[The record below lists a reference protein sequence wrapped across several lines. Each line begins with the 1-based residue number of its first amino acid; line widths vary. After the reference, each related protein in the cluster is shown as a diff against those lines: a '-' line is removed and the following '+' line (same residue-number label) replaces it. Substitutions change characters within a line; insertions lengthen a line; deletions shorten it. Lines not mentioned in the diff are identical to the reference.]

1 MTTSIPSS
9 PGFMNTLLSLISSPY
24 GKNSAAK
31 MQSKQNSHGGS
42 NESVTIN
49 GPINGPVN
57 VSNGGNTI
65 SGQGNVQVNNTTNNF
80 SMASKGDLT
89 SDRNNDDD
97 DKGNTEKEKEKV
109 GKITPMPKTNE
120 YNEDNQGNVI
130 VPNELIPM
138 EKKKINVEHCQ
149 LYFDFYAGFHRHPK
163 CLEEVKKLVMEQ
175 KGREDKGIVHVAK
188 TNDRILNFVLI
199 LTTIYEEL
207 IGLGRQLFKEEV
219 CKNFGKMGIKVG
231 TQPPKNFDQCMTV
244 LGSECL
250 RQQKY
255 PTFPVVLAYRCVHS
269 VKAQPGDAF
278 YPRFFRQLEQ
288 FGRKNYFIFDES
300 VKGTTKREPIVS
312 HNIIKIAKLGFS
324 DPKKACQEREKSLY
338 GMSIRQQR
346 VKNIE
351 HDAMVIPMSKEEKK
365 DGGYQSNDGGNRTD
379 QGPFFFIH
387 SKKRLFGEFLA
398 TQGNDVLE
406 RLFRKSDDERTFLQ
420 AAAIGAAIGLDRQGF
435 LNRAAE
441 AYDSLFGVFTAA
453 PPSHDD
459 VTLGD
464 IDSALIADWS
474 ANEGAYAVDNE
485 VFDAVD
491 SFFGHNREPTN
502 TQGTVKQQQW
512 PNPQVQA
519 TAHDAAMMMQ
529 NQQPQVSAPSRHH
542 HGRPDAAMTQYQ
554 QPQYWYHDASMM
566 MQNQQPQVSA
576 PSNHHHGPTNAQ
588 GTVLLNQQGGSYNAA
603 MNQQPYC
610 TLTGESLLPQHG
622 AKDGASHNA
631 AQHPLQPVPPELDKG
646 AAALAQ
652 PQGAKDGASHN
663 AAQHPLQPVPPE
675 LDKGAAALAQPQ
687 ATANVSEMQ
696 TDTLHPGCA
705 KDTTPQVVAQSRE
718 ALFLD
723 LLRETGVNTA
733 DAAQGSSTAMI
744 GGPWL
749 PELDK
754 GAAALAQPQATANV
768 SEMQTD
774 TLHPG
779 CAKDTTPAMIG
790 GPKDPITDKA
800 TNTKAL
806 PESGKK
812 RSNDPI
818 TDKATNTSQAPKAG
832 KKRSNNVLVSFCCFV
847 IGFYQHLT
855 RMQYGFVIHYIDIE
869 KTSSKASTNA

>member
-1 MTTSIPSS
+1 MTTSIHSS
-9 PGFMNTLLSLISSPY
+9 PGFIKKLYSLIPSPY

-31 MQSKQNSHGGS
+31 MQSKQNSHDGS
-42 NESVTIN
+42 NKSVTIN

-65 SGQGNVQVNNTTNNF
+65 SGQGNVQVKNTTNNF
-80 SMASKGDLT
+80 FMASKGDST
-89 SDRNNDDD
+89 SDRINDDD
-97 DKGNTEKEKEKV
+97 KCNTEKEKEKV

-244 LGSECL
+244 LGSECF

-278 YPRFFRQLEQ
+278 YPRFLRQLEQ
-288 FGRKNYFIFDES
+288 FGRKNYFIFGES
-300 VKGTTKREPIVS
+300 VKGTTKREPTVS

-324 DPKKACQEREKSLY
+324 DPKKACQERENSLY

-346 VKNIE
+346 AKKIE

-365 DGGYQSNDGGNRTD
+365 DGGYQSNDGGKRTD

-387 SKKRLFGEFLA
+387 SKKRLFGESLA
-398 TQGNDVLE
+398 TQDDDVLV
-406 RLFRKSDDERTFLQ
+406 RAFRKSDDERTFLQ

-435 LNRAAE
+435 LNRAAV

-459 VTLGD
+459 VTMGD
-464 IDSALIADWS
+464 IDSAIADWS

-485 VFDAVD
+485 GAYAVD

-502 TQGTVKQQQW
+502 TQGTVKQQQR

-519 TAHDAAMMMQ
+519 GPAHDAAMMMQ
-529 NQQPQVSAPSRHH
+529 NQQPQVSAPSRHL
-542 HGRPDAAMTQYQ
+542 HGQPDAAMTQYQ
-554 QPQYWYHDASMM
+554 QPQYHDASMM

-576 PSNHHHGPTNAQ
+576 PSNHHHGPTNAQGTVLLNPSNHHHGPTNAQ

-610 TLTGESLLPQHG
+610 TLTGESLLPQQG

-631 AQHPLQPVPPELDKG
+631 AQHPLQPVPPELNKG

-687 ATANVSEMQ
+687 ATANVSEMP

-705 KDTTPQVVAQSRE
+705 KDTTTPQVVAQSRE
-718 ALFLD
+718 ALISE

-744 GGPWL
+744 GGPND
-749 PELDK
+749 PIMDK
-754 GAAALAQPQATANV
+754 G
-768 SEMQTD
+768 
-774 TLHPG
+774 
-779 CAKDTTPAMIG
+779 
-790 GPKDPITDKA
+790 

-806 PESGKK
+806 PVVRKGAKK
-812 RSNDPI
+812 RP
-818 TDKATNTSQAPKAG
+818 
-832 KKRSNNVLVSFCCFV
+832 NVLVSFCCFV

-855 RMQYGFVIHYIDIE
+855 RMRYGFVIHYIDIE
-869 KTSSKASTNA
+869 KTSSNASTNA

>member
-9 PGFMNTLLSLISSPY
+9 PGFINKLFSLIPSPY

-31 MQSKQNSHGGS
+31 MQSTQNSHGGS

-65 SGQGNVQVNNTTNNF
+65 SGQGNVQVNDTTNNF
-80 SMASKGDLT
+80 FMASKGDST
-89 SDRNNDDD
+89 SDRINDD

-244 LGSECL
+244 LGSECF
-250 RQQKY
+250 RKQKY

-278 YPRFFRQLEQ
+278 YPRFLRQLEQ

-300 VKGTTKREPIVS
+300 VKGTTKREPTVS

-324 DPKKACQEREKSLY
+324 DPKKACQERENSLY

-346 VKNIE
+346 VRKIE

-365 DGGYQSNDGGNRTD
+365 DGGYQSNDGGKRTD

-387 SKKRLFGEFLA
+387 SKKRLFGESLA
-398 TQGNDVLE
+398 TQGDDVLV
-406 RLFRKSDDERTFLQ
+406 RAFRKSDDERTFLQ

-435 LNRAAE
+435 LNRAAV

-459 VTLGD
+459 VTMGD
-464 IDSALIADWS
+464 IDSVLDDWS

-485 VFDAVD
+485 GAYAVD

-529 NQQPQVSAPSRHH
+529 NQQPQVSAPSRHL
-542 HGRPDAAMTQYQ
+542 HGQPDAAMTQYQ
-554 QPQYWYHDASMM
+554 QPQYHDASMM

-610 TLTGESLLPQHG
+610 TLTGESLLPQ
-622 AKDGASHNA
+622 
-631 AQHPLQPVPPELDKG
+631 
-646 AAALAQ
+646 
-652 PQGAKDGASHN
+652 QGAKDGASHN

-718 ALFLD
+718 ALISE

-744 GGPWL
+744 GGSKDPIM
-749 PELDK
+749 DK
-754 GAAALAQPQATANV
+754 ATN
-768 SEMQTD
+768 T
-774 TLHPG
+774 
-779 CAKDTTPAMIG
+779 G
-790 GPKDPITDKA
+790 GPKDPIMDKA

-806 PESGKK
+806 PVARKGVKK
-812 RSNDPI
+812 R
-818 TDKATNTSQAPKAG
+818 A
-832 KKRSNNVLVSFCCFV
+832 NNVLVSFCCFV

>member
-1 MTTSIPSS
+1 MTTSIHSS
-9 PGFMNTLLSLISSPY
+9 PGFIKKLYSLIPSPY

-31 MQSKQNSHGGS
+31 MQSKQNSHDGS
-42 NESVTIN
+42 NKSVTIN

-65 SGQGNVQVNNTTNNF
+65 SGQGNVQVKNTTNNF
-80 SMASKGDLT
+80 FMASKGDST
-89 SDRNNDDD
+89 SDRINDDD
-97 DKGNTEKEKEKV
+97 KCNTEKEKEKV

-244 LGSECL
+244 LGSECF

-278 YPRFFRQLEQ
+278 YPRFLRQLEQ
-288 FGRKNYFIFDES
+288 FGRKNYFIFGES
-300 VKGTTKREPIVS
+300 VKGTTKREPTVS

-324 DPKKACQEREKSLY
+324 DPKKACQERENSLY

-346 VKNIE
+346 AKKIE

-365 DGGYQSNDGGNRTD
+365 DGGYQSNDGGKRTD

-387 SKKRLFGEFLA
+387 SKKRLFGESLA
-398 TQGNDVLE
+398 TQGDDVLV
-406 RLFRKSDDERTFLQ
+406 RAFRKSDDERTFLQ

-435 LNRAAE
+435 LNRAAV

-459 VTLGD
+459 VTMGD
-464 IDSALIADWS
+464 IDSAIADWS

-485 VFDAVD
+485 GAYAVD

-502 TQGTVKQQQW
+502 TQGTVKQQQR

-519 TAHDAAMMMQ
+519 GPAHDAAMMMQ
-529 NQQPQVSAPSRHH
+529 NQQPQVSAPSRHL
-542 HGRPDAAMTQYQ
+542 HGQPDAAMTQYQ
-554 QPQYWYHDASMM
+554 QPQYHDASMM

-576 PSNHHHGPTNAQ
+576 PSNHHHGPTNAQGTVLLNPSNHHHGPTNAQ

-610 TLTGESLLPQHG
+610 TLTGESLLPQ
-622 AKDGASHNA
+622 
-631 AQHPLQPVPPELDKG
+631 
-646 AAALAQ
+646 
-652 PQGAKDGASHN
+652 QGAKDGASHN

-687 ATANVSEMQ
+687 ATANVSEMP

-705 KDTTPQVVAQSRE
+705 KDTTTPQVVAQSRE
-718 ALFLD
+718 ALISE

-744 GGPWL
+744 GGPND
-749 PELDK
+749 PIMDK
-754 GAAALAQPQATANV
+754 G
-768 SEMQTD
+768 
-774 TLHPG
+774 
-779 CAKDTTPAMIG
+779 
-790 GPKDPITDKA
+790 

-806 PESGKK
+806 PVVRKGAKK
-812 RSNDPI
+812 RP
-818 TDKATNTSQAPKAG
+818 
-832 KKRSNNVLVSFCCFV
+832 NVLVSFCCFV

-855 RMQYGFVIHYIDIE
+855 RMRYGFVIHYIDIE
-869 KTSSKASTNA
+869 KTSSNASTNA